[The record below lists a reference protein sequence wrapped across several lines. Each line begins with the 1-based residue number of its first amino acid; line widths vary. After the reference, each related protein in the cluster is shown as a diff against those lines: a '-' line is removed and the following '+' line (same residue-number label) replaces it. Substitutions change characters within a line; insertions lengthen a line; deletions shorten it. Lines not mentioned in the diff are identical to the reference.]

1 MVARKL
7 IQYSNEY
14 DKNHQKI
21 GEWAVDLG
29 DSNFSCIICGEGTIV
44 SFKKGLEPLQNHS
57 ESKKH
62 RNRLKKYN
70 PHKRQLNLQ
79 ESLSKDEANN
89 VLLKNTKMLE
99 IDLERRLRTVIQC
112 LVECLKRHLGGEN
125 GSTIVDGMSLSYG
138 KADYIAKYGIGKTYF
153 DETVQLLKSCDG
165 FSIGFD
171 ESEINKNHEFEVMV
185 ILSDKTVGIQL
196 RHYKSISLDGTDA
209 DTIVKSLLGDR
220 WMMTRYHGGN

>member
-1 MVARKL
+1 M
-7 IQYSNEY
+7 
-14 DKNHQKI
+14 
-21 GEWAVDLG
+21 
-29 DSNFSCIICGEGTIV
+29 
-44 SFKKGLEPLQNHS
+44 EPLQNHS

-89 VLLKNTKMLE
+89 VLLKKTKMFE
-99 IDLERRLRTVIQC
+99 IDLVRRLDSHNVSRTFIQC

-125 GSTIVDGMSLSYG
+125 GSTIVDGISLSYG

-171 ESEINKNHEFEVMV
+171 ESEINKNNECEVMV

-209 DTIVKSLLGDR
+209 DTIVKSLLGEMDDDQIPWR
-220 WMMTRYHGGN
+220 KNLLLL